1 MHTTT
6 HSKRRRP
13 HRLALMFCALLV
25 AAVAPASALAAGEPF
40 VQPTVDRVVQVAG
53 APLAVTGV
61 HGEAKNESPF
71 TLRIGGNSVVGSPLT
86 GQGEQKNGLPFTAPA
101 TSQPVP
107 STGGWGISRSDA
119 ALLGLLAISI
129 VGAGVLMF
137 NRRKT
142 PRTA

>member
-1 MHTTT
+1 
-6 HSKRRRP
+6 
-13 HRLALMFCALLV
+13 MFCALLV
-25 AAVAPASALAAGEPF
+25 AAVISASALAAGEPKNDVPF
-40 VQPTVDRVVQVAG
+40 TQPTTDRVVQAAG
-53 APLAVTGV
+53 APSAVAVGR
-61 HGEAKNESPF
+61 GEAKNESPF
-71 TLRIGGNSVVGSPLT
+71 TLRIGANSATGGPLI

-129 VGAGVLMF
+129 GGAGVLMF
-137 NRRKT
+137 NRRRT